1 MDFTSIILYGWVCSS
16 GVWAATSLITLM
28 FKGWL
33 TTSETHRVTRCP
45 PMEQCTDSAAAVASW
60 GLEENEPESPACWE
74 HRLSVCSPF
83 AGVLLSQVKDA
94 SLKMQASC
102 DNLLSNLYSTK
113 PFRAGK
119 VSWGMNCSVRSLALS
134 TASVQT
140 QYAGTQPGA
149 AWPCCAVHWGQ
160 ALSTHQD
167 SKELLILSRTKL
179 TDRNQMRSSLGHRH
193 RHLHKRLKPSTK
205 WICLT
210 DSCFPTL
217 PEQQASWKVDKHQ
230 LVPWGS
236 VLHRRGGLK
245 ILFNPTNPSPV
256 KLSVVWRKAWKC
268 IYYTHSFPKEES
280 KSSKK
285 KKSRDCQASS

>member
-45 PMEQCTDSAAAVASW
+45 PMEQCTDRAAAVASW

-167 SKELLILSRTKL
+167 SKELLILSHIKL

-205 WICLT
+205 WLCSAFQTAASPHSRSSRLAGRLT
-210 DSCFPTL
+210 SISLYREEVCCIA
-217 PEQQASWKVDKHQ
+217 EV
-230 LVPWGS
+230 
-236 VLHRRGGLK
+236 
-245 ILFNPTNPSPV
+245 
-256 KLSVVWRKAWKC
+256 AWKYFL
-268 IYYTHSFPKEES
+268 ILQIQVQLNYL
-280 KSSKK
+280 
-285 KKSRDCQASS
+285 